1 MAGRGVHSSS
11 LISALSIFLRLDSLL
26 IASRGSLLDSGC
38 LLPYVCVPP
47 TSANILDSGSLSATK
62 RFPIRCKRLQ
72 RLSFATS
79 GSLAA
84 TNGLPAPHSPQTA
97 SFLVEAGPPRMTLV
111 ALTAGPRRGLQYTSP
126 VVGHTRTIVTG

>member
-1 MAGRGVHSSS
+1 MTGKGVHSSS
-11 LISALSIFLRLDSLL
+11 LISALSILLHLDSLL

-47 TSANILDSGSLSATK
+47 TSVNISDSGSLSATK

-84 TNGLPAPHSPQTA
+84 TNGFLPGGSRPA
-97 SFLVEAGPPRMTLV
+97 SDDTCGSDIRPWRSVQLR
-111 ALTAGPRRGLQYTSP
+111 TS
-126 VVGHTRTIVTG
+126 I